1 VSDFSPSIDAV
12 VDVLRQTYL
21 ETGLVSQDDFAVA
34 AAAFGELL
42 EGAEMFE
49 RFSRFN
55 KVAVFGSARTKPSHP
70 LYKLAVDFSRL
81 MAQRGWLVVSG
92 AGPGIMEAA
101 SKGAGIENTLG
112 VNIELP
118 FEQFPNPYIDTA
130 TKLVE
135 MDHFFTRKVS
145 MTRPSN
151 AFVVLPGGFGTLDEA
166 FEVLTLLHTGKTE
179 PAPVVLLD
187 QPGGEMDHFFTRKVS
202 MTRPSNAFVVLPG
215 GFGTLDEAFEVLTLL
230 HTGKTEPAP
239 VVLLD
244 QPGGTFW
251 RRLEEFIQDEIID
264 GQYINK
270 PDLALLRVCDT
281 AEGAVREVLNFFKNY
296 REVRFTPGMASI
308 RVHQL
313 PNTDQ
318 LETLR
323 KRFPVF
329 VRDSGFRT
337 NGHDTLSFDFDGRNY
352 VNLRLVID
360 FLNDLVP

>member
-187 QPGGEMDHFFTRKVS
+187 QPGG
-202 MTRPSNAFVVLPG
+202 
-215 GFGTLDEAFEVLTLL
+215 
-230 HTGKTEPAP
+230 
-239 VVLLD
+239 
-244 QPGGTFW
+244 TFW

-270 PDLALLRVCDT
+270 PDLALLRICDT

-323 KRFPVF
+323 KRFPIF

>member
-1 VSDFSPSIDAV
+1 MQVNASVDSV
-12 VDVLRQTYL
+12 VEALRQVYL
-21 ETGLVSQDDFAVA
+21 ESGLVSPEDFSVAVT
-34 AAAFGELL
+34 AFGELL
-42 EGAEMFE
+42 EGAALFE
-49 RFSRFN
+49 RHADSN

-70 LYKLAVDFSRL
+70 LYQLAVEFSQMMSERD
-81 MAQRGWLVVSG
+81 WLIISG

-101 SKGAGIENTLG
+101 SKGAGFERTLG

-130 TKLVE
+130 NKLVE
-135 MDHFFTRKVS
+135 MNHFFTRKV
-145 MTRPSN
+145 
-151 AFVVLPGGFGTLDEA
+151 A
-166 FEVLTLLHTGKTE
+166 
-179 PAPVVLLD
+179 
-187 QPGGEMDHFFTRKVS
+187 

-251 RRLEEFIQDEIID
+251 RRLESFIQDEIID

-270 PDLALLRVCDT
+270 PDLALVKICDT
-281 AEGAVREVLNFFKNY
+281 AEGAVREITNFFKNY
-296 REVRFTPGMASI
+296 RDVRFAPGTAFI
-308 RVHQL
+308 TVHQL
-313 PNTDQ
+313 PTTEQ
-318 LETLR
+318 LAILR
-323 KRFPVF
+323 NRFPMF
-329 VRDSGFRT
+329 ATGSGFRT
-337 NGHDTLSFDFDGRNY
+337 NGSDTLVFDFDGRNY

>member
-1 VSDFSPSIDAV
+1 MKQTNPLVDSV
-12 VDVLRQTYL
+12 VEALRQTYL
-21 ETGLVSQDDFAVA
+21 ETGLVTANDFSVAV
-34 AAAFGELL
+34 AAFGELL
-42 EGAEMFE
+42 EGAAMFE
-49 RFSRFN
+49 RHAGTN

-70 LYKLAVDFSRL
+70 LYKLAVEFSQM
-81 MAQRGWLVVSG
+81 MAERGWLVISG

-101 SKGAGIENTLG
+101 SKGAGFDQTLG

-130 TKLVE
+130 NKLVE
-135 MDHFFTRKVS
+135 M
-145 MTRPSN
+145 N
-151 AFVVLPGGFGTLDEA
+151 
-166 FEVLTLLHTGKTE
+166 
-179 PAPVVLLD
+179 
-187 QPGGEMDHFFTRKVS
+187 HFFTRKVS

-251 RRLEEFIQDEIID
+251 RRLESFIQDEIID

-270 PDLALLRVCDT
+270 PDLALVKICDT
-281 AEGAVREVLNFFKNY
+281 AEGAVREITNFYKNY
-296 REVRFTPGMASI
+296 RDVRFTQGSAFVT
-308 RVHQL
+308 VHQL
-313 PNTDQ
+313 PTTEQ
-318 LETLR
+318 LATLR
-323 KRFPVF
+323 NRFPMF
-329 VRDSGFRT
+329 VSGAGFRT
-337 NGHDTLSFDFDGRNY
+337 NGSDTLVFDFDGRNY